1 MRAALPRVCS
11 VPVERLLPSLA
22 LLAIAAAGCG
32 GNDPYCGL
40 PLDATGREVVY
51 CPGVRDV
58 AVCDLE
64 GERAHYEE
72 SSRGRY
78 ELFGA
83 LRATCTADSEVVC
96 PAGTVGAAYCITD
109 PEL

>member
-1 MRAALPRVCS
+1 MLP
-11 VPVERLLPSLA
+11 PVERLLLWLA
-22 LLAIAAAGCG
+22 LPAIIAAGC

-64 GERAHYEE
+64 GQRAHYEE

-78 ELFGA
+78 ELVGA
-83 LRATCTADSEVVC
+83 SRATCTADSEVVC
-96 PAGTVGAAYCITD
+96 PAGTVGSPYCITD